1 LVTVVEENV
10 IDSNRVGIILSF
22 PRQLLRKVGTM
33 SKSLAVKVST
43 AKLIKALE
51 GALAKREKEAADHK
65 KAKAEYDKEYKEFV
79 KSLGSLV
86 GTSKVTLKETDFRER
101 GWRSDSPEMV
111 LTFTL
116 NGSVKIPKQ
125 PDLFYSNDRECEEI
139 RNAIALLKMT
149 DDEYV
154 SANTYKGVAQ
164 YL

>member
-1 LVTVVEENV
+1 
-10 IDSNRVGIILSF
+10 
-22 PRQLLRKVGTM
+22 M

-51 GALAKREKEAADHK
+51 ASLTKREKEAADHK

-79 KSLGSLV
+79 KSLASLV
-86 GTSKVTLKETDFRER
+86 GTNKVTLKDTDFRER
-101 GWRSDSPEMV
+101 GWKTDSPEMV
-111 LTFTL
+111 LTFVL

-139 RNAIALLKMT
+139 RNAIAILKMT

-154 SANTYKGVAQ
+154 GTNTYKGVAQ

>member
-1 LVTVVEENV
+1 
-10 IDSNRVGIILSF
+10 
-22 PRQLLRKVGTM
+22 M

-51 GALAKREKEAADHK
+51 GALSKREKEASDYK
-65 KAKAEYDKEYKEFV
+65 KARAEYEKEYKEFV

-86 GTSKVTLKETDFRER
+86 GTNKVTLKDTDFRER
-101 GWRSDSPEMV
+101 GWKTDLPEMV

-116 NGSVKIPKQ
+116 NGSVKVPKQ
-125 PDLFYSNDRECEEI
+125 PDPFYNNDRECDEI